1 MSDWLSMLGGA
12 FAHEPVLV
20 RVALAS
26 VLGSAP
32 REAGAS
38 MLVGAGSLQGSI
50 GGGNLEFEATAIARA
65 MLRQGSPWQMT
76 SFPLGPALGQCCGG
90 FVELWFERLE
100 AGQYAAFAAMGTA
113 RSGARSEWIL
123 ATVAE
128 PDRPPRRALLAQAAS
143 GGFDDPTLD
152 AWARDEATAMQEE
165 EPPAAV
171 RLARSGSWTLLLE
184 RLGAPDTP
192 LYLFGA
198 GHVGRALVSVLSGL
212 PFKVD
217 WIDGRTGVFPDTL
230 PANVTVHVSPDPP
243 ELARRAPPSACFL
256 VLTHSH
262 ALDYEICREI
272 LRRDRFS
279 FAGLIG
285 SHTKAARF
293 AHRLARDGIA
303 PERVGRLVCPIGI
316 AGIAAK
322 QPEAIAVA
330 VAAQLLRLRELG
342 WDEQAAHERGR
353 PASRRMGAPA
363 EGGRAVPITVH
374 PPRREN

>member
-1 MSDWLSMLGGA
+1 MSDWLSLLPDA
-12 FAHEPVLV
+12 LAHEPALV

-32 REAGAS
+32 RETGAS
-38 MLVGAGSLQGSI
+38 MLVGAESLLGSI
-50 GGGNLEFEATAIARA
+50 GGGNLEFKAIEMARA
-65 MLRQGSPWQMT
+65 MLRRGPAWQVT

-90 FVELWFERLE
+90 FVELWLE
-100 AGQYAAFAAMGTA
+100 CIEAEQRAALAAFGAA
-113 RSGARSEWIL
+113 RSNAMAECIL
-123 ATVAE
+123 ATVAG
-128 PDRPPRRALLAQAAS
+128 PDRPPRRALVAQDARSAF
-143 GGFDDPTLD
+143 GDPALD
-152 AWARDEATAMQEE
+152 AWITNEVAAMQEE
-165 EPPAAV
+165 QPTGA
-171 RLARSGSWTLLLE
+171 RLARNAGWTLLLE
-184 RLGAPDTP
+184 RLDVPVTP

-212 PFKVD
+212 PFEVI
-217 WIDGRTGVFPDTL
+217 WVDGRNGVFPDVL
-230 PANVTVHVSPDPP
+230 PANVVAHPTPAPAGLVRD
-243 ELARRAPPSACFL
+243 APPNACFL

-272 LRRDRFS
+272 LTRERFS

-303 PERVGRLVCPIGI
+303 AERVGRLVCPIGI

-342 WDEQAAHERGR
+342 WNEQAAHERGR
-353 PASRRMGAPA
+353 PARAGASA
-363 EGGRAVPITVH
+363 ESGRAVPIIVH
-374 PPRREN
+374 PARRES

>member
-1 MSDWLSMLGGA
+1 MSDWLSLLRDA
-12 FAHEPVLV
+12 LAHEPALV

-32 REAGAS
+32 REIGAS
-38 MLVGAGSLQGSI
+38 MLVGADSLRGSI
-50 GGGNLEFEATAIARA
+50 GGGNLEFKAIEIARA
-65 MLRQGSPWQMT
+65 MLRQGPRWQVA

-90 FVELWFERLE
+90 FVELWFERIDEEQRPTL
-100 AGQYAAFAAMGTA
+100 AAFGAA
-113 RSGARSEWIL
+113 RSNAVTECIL
-123 ATVAE
+123 ATVAG
-128 PDRPPRRALLAQAAS
+128 PDRPERRALLSRGADNVFGDA
-143 GGFDDPTLD
+143 TLD
-152 AWARDEATAMQEE
+152 AWVNDEAATMQDED
-165 EPPAAV
+165 AGNA
-171 RLARSGSWTLLLE
+171 RLARSGNWALLLE
-184 RLGAPDTP
+184 RLDVPVTP

-198 GHVGRALVSVLSGL
+198 GHVGRALVSVLTGL
-212 PFKVD
+212 PFEVT
-217 WIDGRTGVFPDTL
+217 WVDGREGVFPESMRSNVSAHASHA
-230 PANVTVHVSPDPP
+230 PA
-243 ELARRAPPSACFL
+243 ELVRNAPLGSCFL

-272 LRRDRFS
+272 LKRGGFA

-303 PERVGRLVCPIGI
+303 ADQVGRLVCPIGI

-342 WDEQAAHERGR
+342 WDAQAAHERGR
-353 PASRRMGAPA
+353 PARAGASA
-363 EGGRAVPITVH
+363 ESGRVVPIAVH
-374 PPRREN
+374 PTQREG

>member
-1 MSDWLSMLGGA
+1 MSDWLSLLPGA
-12 FAHEPVLV
+12 LAHEPALM

-32 REAGAS
+32 RETGAC
-38 MLVGAGSLQGSI
+38 MLVGADSFRGSI
-50 GGGNLEFEATAIARA
+50 GGGNLEFKATEIARA
-65 MLRQGSPWQMT
+65 MLRQGLAWQVT
-76 SFPLGPALGQCCGG
+76 SFPLGPTLGQCCGG
-90 FVELWFERLE
+90 FVELWFERIE
-100 AGQYAAFAAMGTA
+100 AEQRAAFTTFGTT
-113 RSGARSEWIL
+113 RSNASGECVL
-123 ATVAE
+123 ATVAG
-128 PDRPPRRALLAQAAS
+128 PDQPPRRALLAQGAAS
-143 GGFDDPTLD
+143 AFGDPALD
-152 AWARDEATAMQEE
+152 PWVWDQVAAMQAE
-165 EPPAAV
+165 EPANA
-171 RLARSGSWTLLLE
+171 RLARNAYWTLLLE
-184 RLGAPDTP
+184 RVDVPVTP

-212 PFKVD
+212 PFDVT
-217 WIDGRTGVFPDTL
+217 WVDGREGVFPEKL
-230 PANVTVHVSPDPP
+230 PANVTAHASPDPAA
-243 ELARRAPPSACFL
+243 LVRDAAADTCFL

-272 LRRDRFS
+272 LRRDGFS

-293 AHRLARDGIA
+293 AHRLASDGITA
-303 PERVGRLVCPIGI
+303 DRVGRLVCPIGI

-353 PASRRMGAPA
+353 PARAGASA
-363 EGGRAVPITVH
+363 ESGRAVPIVVH
-374 PPRREN
+374 PTHRES

>member
-1 MSDWLSMLGGA
+1 MSDWLALLPSALA
-12 FAHEPVLV
+12 QEHSVV

-32 REAGAS
+32 RETGAS
-38 MLVGAGSLQGSI
+38 MLVGADSLRGSI
-50 GGGNLEFEATAIARA
+50 GGGNLEFKAMEIARA
-65 MLRQGSPWQMT
+65 MLRQGPGWQVT

-90 FVELWFERLE
+90 FVELWFERIE
-100 AGQYAAFAAMGTA
+100 AEQRPTFVTFAAV
-113 RSGARSEWIL
+113 RSNAITECIL
-123 ATVAE
+123 ATVAG
-128 PDRPPRRALLAQAAS
+128 PDRAARRALLSQGAGVLGDAA
-143 GGFDDPTLD
+143 LH
-152 AWARDEATAMQEE
+152 AWVNDEAATMQDEE
-165 EPPAAV
+165 AANA
-171 RLARSGSWTLLLE
+171 RLARSGNWTLLLE
-184 RLGAPDTP
+184 RLDAPVTP

-198 GHVGRALVSVLSGL
+198 GHVGRALVSVLTGL
-212 PFKVD
+212 PFEVT
-217 WIDGRTGVFPDTL
+217 WVDGREGVFPASL
-230 PANVTVHVSPDPP
+230 PSNISAHASPDPA
-243 ELARRAPPSACFL
+243 ELVRNAPPGTCFL

-272 LRRDRFS
+272 LRRGGFS

-303 PERVGRLVCPIGI
+303 AERVGQLVCPIGI

-342 WDEQAAHERGR
+342 WDPRAAHERGR
-353 PASRRMGAPA
+353 PARAQASA
-363 EGGRAVPITVH
+363 ESGRIVPIAVH
-374 PPRREN
+374 PVQRES

>member
-1 MSDWLSMLGGA
+1 MSDWLSLIPGVLA
-12 FAHEPVLV
+12 QEQSLV

-32 REAGAS
+32 RETGAS
-38 MLVGAGSLQGSI
+38 MLVGADSLRASI
-50 GGGNLEFEATAIARA
+50 GGGNLEFKATEIARA
-65 MLRQGSPWQMT
+65 MLRQGPAWQVM

-90 FVELWFERLE
+90 FVELWFERIDAE
-100 AGQYAAFAAMGTA
+100 QGAAFAVFEAARKGAMA
-113 RSGARSEWIL
+113 ECFL
-123 ATVAE
+123 ATAAG
-128 PDRPPRRALLAQAAS
+128 PDTPPRRALLAQGAS
-143 GGFDDPTLD
+143 GALGDAALD
-152 AWARDEATAMQEE
+152 AWVRNEVVAMQEE
-165 EPPAAV
+165 EPANA
-171 RLARSGSWTLLLE
+171 RLARNAGWTLLLE
-184 RLGAPDTP
+184 RLDVPVTP

-198 GHVGRALVSVLSGL
+198 GHVGHALVSVLSGL
-212 PFKVD
+212 PFDVT
-217 WIDGRTGVFPDTL
+217 WVDGREGAFPETL
-230 PANVTVHVSPDPP
+230 PANVNAHASSDPA
-243 ELARRAPPSACFL
+243 ELVRDAPQEACFL

-293 AHRLARDGIA
+293 AHRLARDGIGA
-303 PERVGRLVCPIGI
+303 ERVGRLVCPIGI
-316 AGIAAK
+316 AGIGAK

-353 PASRRMGAPA
+353 PARAGASA
-363 EGGRAVPITVH
+363 EGGRVVPIAVR
-374 PPRREN
+374 PAQRES

>member
-1 MSDWLSMLGGA
+1 MSDWLSGA
-12 FAHEPVLV
+12 CDALAREPALV

-32 REAGAS
+32 RETGAS
-38 MLVGAGSLQGSI
+38 MLVGMDSLHGSI
-50 GGGNLEFEATAIARA
+50 GGGNLEFKACEIARA
-65 MLRQGSPWQMT
+65 MLRQGMAWQVT

-90 FVELWFERLE
+90 FVELWFERV
-100 AGQYAAFAAMGTA
+100 AADQRAALARVDAA
-113 RSGARSEWIL
+113 RSGASESIL
-123 ATVAE
+123 ATLAGT
-128 PDRPPRRALLAQAAS
+128 DRPPRRTLFAHGGTN
-143 GGFDDPTLD
+143 GGFGDPVLD
-152 AWARDEATAMQEE
+152 AWARAEAAAMRDE
-165 EPPAAV
+165 EPPVSA
-171 RLARSGSWTLLLE
+171 RLARCEDWTLLLE
-184 RLGAPDTP
+184 RLDVPHTP

-198 GHVGRALVSVLSGL
+198 GHVGRALVRVLAGL
-212 PFKVD
+212 PFEVS
-217 WIDGRTGVFPDTL
+217 WLDGRDGVFPAML
-230 PANVTVHVSPDPP
+230 PANVTAYPSPDPAA
-243 ELARRAPPSACFL
+243 LVRRAAPGACFL

-272 LRRDRFS
+272 LARDSFC

-303 PERVGRLVCPIGI
+303 PERIGRLVCPIGI

-330 VAAQLLRLRELG
+330 VAAQLLRLRERD

-353 PASRRMGAPA
+353 QASGRTGALA
-363 EGGRAVPITVH
+363 EGGHAVPITVH
-374 PPRREN
+374 ATRGES

>member
-1 MSDWLSMLGGA
+1 MSDWLSELSDA
-12 FAHEPVLV
+12 LAQERAVV

-32 REAGAS
+32 RETGAS
-38 MLVGAGSLQGSI
+38 MLVGADSLHGSI
-50 GGGNLEFEATAIARA
+50 GGGNLEFKATEIAHA
-65 MLRQGSPWQMT
+65 MLRRGPAWQVL

-90 FVELWFERLE
+90 FVELWFERIE
-100 AGQYAAFAAMGTA
+100 ADQRAAFAAFAAGRSNA
-113 RSGARSEWIL
+113 RTEYIL
-123 ATVAE
+123 ATVAGL
-128 PDRPPRRALLAQAAS
+128 DRPPRRALLAQDARNAFGDAA
-143 GGFDDPTLD
+143 LD
-152 AWARDEATAMQEE
+152 AWAKDEATAMQEE
-165 EPPAAV
+165 AANA
-171 RLARSGSWTLLLE
+171 RLTRNESWTLLLE
-184 RLGAPDTP
+184 RLDVPVTP

-212 PFKVD
+212 PFEVT
-217 WIDGRTGVFPDTL
+217 WVDGREGVFPELL
-230 PANVTVHVSPDPP
+230 PANVSAHASPDPA
-243 ELARRAPPSACFL
+243 ELVREAAPGACFL

-272 LRRDRFS
+272 LRRDDFS

-303 PERVGRLVCPIGI
+303 AERVGRLVCPIGI

-353 PASRRMGAPA
+353 PERAKASA
-363 EGGRAVPITVH
+363 EGGRVVPIAVL
-374 PPRREN
+374 PPLRES

>member
-1 MSDWLSMLGGA
+1 MSDYLSELSDA
-12 FAHEPVLV
+12 LTQEQALV

-32 REAGAS
+32 RETGAS
-38 MLVGAGSLQGSI
+38 MLVGADSLRGSI
-50 GGGNLEFEATAIARA
+50 GGGNLEFKATEIARA
-65 MLRQGSPWQMT
+65 MLRRGPAWQVM

-90 FVELWFERLE
+90 FVELWFERTE
-100 AGQYAAFAAMGTA
+100 ADQRAAFAAFAAA
-113 RSGARSEWIL
+113 RSNARAECIL
-123 ATVAE
+123 ATVAG
-128 PDRPPRRALLAQAAS
+128 PDQPPRRALLAKDARTFGDTALDGWVREEAA
-143 GGFDDPTLD
+143 
-152 AWARDEATAMQEE
+152 AMQEE
-165 EPPAAV
+165 AANA

-184 RLGAPDTP
+184 RLDVPVSP

-212 PFKVD
+212 PFEVT
-217 WIDGRTGVFPDTL
+217 WVDGRERVFPELL
-230 PANVTVHVSPDPP
+230 PANVSAHASPDPAA
-243 ELARRAPPSACFL
+243 LVHDAPPGACFL

-262 ALDYEICREI
+262 ALDYELCRAI
-272 LRRDRFS
+272 LRRDDFS

-293 AHRLARDGIA
+293 AHRLARDGITA
-303 PERVGRLVCPIGI
+303 ERVGRLVCPIGI

-330 VAAQLLRLRELG
+330 VAAQLLRLRELD

-353 PASRRMGAPA
+353 SARAKASA
-363 EGGRAVPITVH
+363 EGGRVVSIAVL
-374 PPRREN
+374 PPRRER

>member
-1 MSDWLSMLGGA
+1 MSDWLSGVPDALA
-12 FAHEPVLV
+12 QEQALV

-32 REAGAS
+32 RETGAS
-38 MLVGAGSLQGSI
+38 MLVGADSLRGSI
-50 GGGNLEFEATAIARA
+50 GGGNLEFKATEIARA
-65 MLRQGSPWQMT
+65 MLRQGPAWQVT

-90 FVELWFERLE
+90 FVELWFERID
-100 AGQYAAFAAMGTA
+100 ADQHAAFAAFDAA
-113 RSGARSEWIL
+113 RRGAMADCCL
-123 ATVAE
+123 ATVAG
-128 PDRPPRRALLAQAAS
+128 PDRPPRRAVLGQRAAS
-143 GGFDDPTLD
+143 IFADAALD
-152 AWARDEATAMQEE
+152 AWVRDEAAAMQDE
-165 EPPAAV
+165 EPAAA
-171 RLARSGSWTLLLE
+171 RLARNAGWTLLLE
-184 RLGAPDTP
+184 RLDMPVTP
-192 LYLFGA
+192 LFLFGA

-212 PFKVD
+212 PFKVT
-217 WIDGRTGVFPDTL
+217 WVDGREGVFPEKV
-230 PANVTVHVSPDPP
+230 PANVTAYACPNPA
-243 ELARRAPPSACFL
+243 ELVRDAPPGACFL

-272 LRRDRFS
+272 LRRDGFS

-303 PERVGRLVCPIGI
+303 AERVGRLVCPIGI
-316 AGIAAK
+316 ASIAAK

-353 PASRRMGAPA
+353 PARARTSA
-363 EGGRAVPITVH
+363 ESGRVVPIAVQ
-374 PPRREN
+374 PARRES

>member
-1 MSDWLSMLGGA
+1 MSDWLSRLPEA
-12 FAHEPVLV
+12 LAAEPALV

-32 REAGAS
+32 RETGAS
-38 MLVGAGSLQGSI
+38 MLVGMDAFHGSI
-50 GGGNLEFEATAIARA
+50 GGGNLEFKAIEMART
-65 MLRQGSPWQMT
+65 MLRQGSAWQMA

-90 FVELWFERLE
+90 FVELWLERIE
-100 AGQYAAFAAMGTA
+100 AQQRGAFTAFDTA
-113 RSGARSEWIL
+113 RRGAMSECFL
-123 ATVAE
+123 ATVAT
-128 PDRPPRRALLAQAAS
+128 PDRPPQHTLFAHAAS
-143 GGFDDPTLD
+143 DGFGDPALD
-152 AWARDEATAMQEE
+152 AWARDEAAAMRDE
-165 EPPAAV
+165 EPPAGA

-184 RLGAPDTP
+184 RLDAPHTP

-198 GHVGRALVSVLSGL
+198 GHVGRALISVLSGL
-212 PFKVD
+212 PFKVS
-217 WIDGRTGVFPDTL
+217 WVDGRNGVFPDVL
-230 PANVTVHVSPDPP
+230 PANVTAHASPAPA
-243 ELARRAPPSACFL
+243 ELVRDAPPDACFL

-272 LRRDRFS
+272 LRRDSFS

-303 PERVGRLVCPIGI
+303 AERVGRLVCPIGI

-342 WDEQAAHERGR
+342 WDEHAAHERGR
-353 PASRRMGAPA
+353 PASRRAGAQA
-363 EGGRAVPITVH
+363 ESGHVVPITVH
-374 PPRREN
+374 PARRES